1 MVYLGWTNWFLR
13 ILRWITVRKIH
24 SRKESVYPFKSR
36 DGFSHE
42 GCMQNARF
50 KLQKWNPHV
59 ISWFW
64 DSNSWSNRPC
74 LLFLHLYSGITG
86 HHPKMGIFLVPTDP
100 QNGSFWPGL
109 SERVPSTQ
117 CLSQNSSCEIF
128 YLEGI
133 PVYPIFRHAHVQHQ
147 VAYMILYIP
156 WNIPLIPI
164 RSPWNP
170 PKNSPWEEIEER
182 DSALWR
188 RAMAEARFFSVTVQ
202 GHPINPMIYH
212 GLHHVSWL
220 IM

>member
-1 MVYLGWTNWFLR
+1 MLVYQRVYLGWTNWFLR

-24 SRKESVYPFKSR
+24 SRKESVNPFKSR

-74 LLFLHLYSGITG
+74 LFLHLYSGITG

-109 SERVPSTQ
+109 SKRVPSTQ
-117 CLSQNSSCEIF
+117 CWSQNFSCEIF

-133 PVYPIFRHAHVQHQ
+133 PVYPIFRHTHVQHQ
-147 VAYMILYIP
+147 VAYMILSHEISHWFPLDLHEIHRTIP
-156 WNIPLIPI
+156 RGRRSKNATPLYGAVPWRKHVFFRWPSKDIP
-164 RSPWNP
+164 
-170 PKNSPWEEIEER
+170 
-182 DSALWR
+182 
-188 RAMAEARFFSVTVQ
+188 
-202 GHPINPMIYH
+202 
-212 GLHHVSWL
+212 
-220 IM
+220 